1 MSIFII
7 PGRAYAPEGVVESFH
22 VQGRNSSIEKKY
34 LLSISYRNFETLI
47 IAQLL

>member
-22 VQGRNSSIEKKY
+22 VQGETQASKKNIY
-34 LLSISYRNFETLI
+34 Y
-47 IAQLL
+47 Q